1 MAGEPIR
8 TLMESNGVERV
19 GVRLGRK
26 VQRVLAAS
34 AVGTAVLL
42 ASACGPFGE
51 SADEMREGAASL
63 VPPGAHVIG
72 RDDGDCIQ
80 LADSPSCHSVYFVG
94 PSEALEARVD
104 RARAVAERAGWELK
118 KELRAEGGTFLELSR
133 GGLEAD
139 VTLWADSRA
148 VPCRKRPSADCADSV
163 RVLR

>member
-1 MAGEPIR
+1 
-8 TLMESNGVERV
+8 MESNRVERV
-19 GVRLGRK
+19 DGRLGRK
-26 VQRVLAAS
+26 AHLALAAS

-51 SADEMREGAASL
+51 SADELREGAASL
-63 VPPGAHVIG
+63 VPPGATVIG

-94 PSEALEARVD
+94 PSELLEARVD
-104 RARAVAERAGWELK
+104 RARAVADRAGWELQ

-139 VTLWADSRA
+139 VTLWADFRA
-148 VPCRKRPSADCADSV
+148 VQCRKRPSPDCADSV